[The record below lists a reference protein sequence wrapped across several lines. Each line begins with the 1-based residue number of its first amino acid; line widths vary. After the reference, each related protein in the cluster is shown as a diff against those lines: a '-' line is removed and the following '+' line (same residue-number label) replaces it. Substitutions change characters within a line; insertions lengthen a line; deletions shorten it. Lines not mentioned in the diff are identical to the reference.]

1 MAKSGVIGATWRGS
15 ARRSSGLVALP
26 REIRV
31 DNTPSQKRC
40 KVAAVQSGESVMKRR
55 LGLAALACGAALVG
69 GAAWAAPEFTPTGQF
84 TTPTAAPGAIFQPLN
99 PHLAEDPSYTAGQ
112 AAAVALSPD
121 GKTLLILTS
130 GFNRYFGADGQPV
143 PALSKEYVFV
153 FDVSGARPAQ
163 RQAIRVDDS
172 FLGLAW
178 APSGERFYV
187 SGGVDDVVYEFAK
200 GAEGYAAARTFKLGH
215 HAGVG
220 LAVKPSAG
228 ALAVSPDGARLLV
241 ANIQNDSVSV
251 VDLASGAV
259 REQDLRPGV
268 IDPAKAG
275 TPGGT
280 FPRAVAWASPSR
292 AYVASERDREVIGLG
307 VSDAAIAVR
316 SRTAMD
322 GQPVAFA
329 RRGRRLYVALDV
341 RDRVAVLDTVSGRV
355 IDAFRAAAPAG
366 APPALAK
373 LGGAGTNGLALS
385 PDGRTLYA
393 ANGGANDVAVI
404 RLADKPGASRV
415 AGFIPTGWYPT
426 ALAVRPDGRQLYVVN
441 GKSNT
446 GPVPDNCRNNLDIGP
461 HHDDACHATNEYV
474 WQREKAGFLTL
485 TPPAPAELARLTR
498 QVMANN
504 RYSAQ
509 SHAGEGAET
518 MAFLRQHIRHVIYI
532 VKENRTYDQVL
543 GDLGVGDGDPK
554 LTVFGRA
561 MTPNQHALARQFV
574 DLDAFYDSGESSNT
588 GWDWTTSA
596 RTNDFTEREAPVNYA
611 ERGLQYDQEGANRNI
626 NVGFATAA
634 ERQSANPLTP
644 ADPNVLAGQR
654 DVAEPDGPNGE
665 VGRGYIWDAA
675 LRAGLTIRNYGF
687 FGDLSRYQPATGQYQ
702 ILPEHDPAM
711 AHHQVFY
718 VDKPALRPFT
728 DPYFFGFN
736 QALADFWRV
745 REWEREFDA
754 AAEKGDL
761 PNLTLLRL
769 AHDHTG
775 SFKEGLDGINSVETE
790 LADNDYAVGL
800 VVQHVAESRFAKDTL
815 IFVIEDDA
823 QDGPDHVDAH
833 RSIAFVVGPYVKHGA
848 VVSTRYTTVNMLRTI
863 EAVLGLAPMGVHDA
877 LAAPMAAV
885 FDPAQADWS
894 FTPQVPAVL
903 RATQLPLPPETAAE
917 AACPA
922 APPRSAAYWAAAMA
936 GQDFSEED
944 RLDTAKFNRALW
956 RGLKGD
962 APYPTRRDGKDLR
975 ENRPALLAAAGVS
988 GCD

>member
-1 MAKSGVIGATWRGS
+1 M
-15 ARRSSGLVALP
+15 
-26 REIRV
+26 
-31 DNTPSQKRC
+31 
-40 KVAAVQSGESVMKRR
+40 KVG
-55 LGLAALACGAALVG
+55 LGLAALASGAALAA

-84 TTPTAAPGAIFQPLN
+84 ITPTAAPGAIFQQLN
-99 PHLAEDPSYTAGQ
+99 PHLPEDPNYTAGQ
-112 AAAVALSPD
+112 AGSVALSPD

-130 GFNRYFGADGQPV
+130 GFNLYFGTEGKPI

-153 FDVSGARPAQ
+153 FDVSGARPVQ
-163 RQAIRVDDS
+163 TQAIKVDNT

-178 APSGERFYV
+178 APSGQRFYV
-187 SGGVDDVVYEFAK
+187 SGGVDDDVHEFAK
-200 GAEGYAAARTFKLGH
+200 GADGYAAARTFTLGH
-215 HAGVG
+215 AAGVG

-241 ANIQNDSVSV
+241 ANFQNDSVSV
-251 VDLASGAV
+251 IDLASGAM

-268 IDPAKAG
+268 IDSAKAG
-275 TPGGT
+275 TPGGS
-280 FPRAVAWASPSR
+280 FPRAVVWTSPTR
-292 AYVASERDREVIGLG
+292 AYVASERDREVIGLDISNG
-307 VSDAAIAVR
+307 AVAVA
-316 SRTAMD
+316 SRTPTD

-329 RRGRRLYVALDV
+329 QHGRRLYVALDV
-341 RDRVAVLDTVSGRV
+341 RDRVAVLDVVSGRLL
-355 IDAFRAAAPAG
+355 DAFRAAAPAG
-366 APPALAK
+366 APPALAR
-373 LGGAGTNGLALS
+373 LGGAGTNGLAIS
-385 PDGRTLYA
+385 RDGGTLYA
-393 ANGGANDVAVI
+393 TNGGANDVAVI
-404 RLADKPGASRV
+404 RLSDKPGASSV

-426 ALAVRPDGRQLYVVN
+426 ALALRPDGGRLYVVN

-446 GPVPDNCRNNLDIGP
+446 GPVPNNCRVNLGIDP

-485 TPPAPAELARLTR
+485 TPPAPAALARLTR
-498 QVMANN
+498 QVIANN
-504 RYSAQ
+504 RYAAR
-509 SHAGEGAET
+509 SHAGEGDET

-543 GDLGVGDGDPK
+543 GDLEVGNGDPK
-554 LTVFGRA
+554 LAVFGRA
-561 MTPNQHALARQFV
+561 MTPNLHALARQFV

-611 ERGLQYDQEGANRNI
+611 DRGLQYDQEGANRNI
-626 NVGFATAA
+626 NVGYATVAG
-634 ERQSANPLTP
+634 RQSANPLTP
-644 ADPNVLAGQR
+644 ADPNVAAGVR
-654 DVAEPDGPNGE
+654 DVAEPDGPGGE

-675 LRAGLTIRNYGF
+675 LRAGLSIRNYGF

-702 ILPEHDPAM
+702 IKPERDPASTG
-711 AHHQVFY
+711 HQVFY
-718 VDKPALRPFT
+718 VDKPALMPFT

-745 REWEREFDA
+745 KEWEREFDA
-754 AAEKGDL
+754 DAAKGVL

-800 VVQHVAESRFAKDTL
+800 VAQHVAQSRFAKDTL
-815 IFVIEDDA
+815 IFIIEDDA

-863 EAVLGLAPMGVHDA
+863 EGVLGLSPMGVHDA
-877 LAAPMAAV
+877 VAAPMSEV
-885 FDPAQADWS
+885 FDPSQADWS
-894 FTPQVPAVL
+894 FTPQTPAVL

-922 APPRSAAYWAAAMA
+922 APPRSAGYWAAAMA

-956 RGLKGD
+956 HGLKGD
-962 APYPTRRDGKDLR
+962 APYPTRRDGRDLR
-975 ENRPALLAAAGVS
+975 ANRPALLAAAGVA

>member
-1 MAKSGVIGATWRGS
+1 MMA
-15 ARRSSGLVALP
+15 
-26 REIRV
+26 
-31 DNTPSQKRC
+31 
-40 KVAAVQSGESVMKRR
+40 
-55 LGLAALACGAALVG
+55 GAAC
-69 GAAWAAPEFTPTGQF
+69 AAPEFTPTGQF
-84 TTPTAAPGAIFQPLN
+84 ITPTAAPGAIFQPLN
-99 PHLAEDPSYTAGQ
+99 PHLAGDPGYTAGQ
-112 AAAVALSPD
+112 AASAALSPD

-130 GFNRYFGADGQPV
+130 GYNLYFGADGKPI
-143 PALSKEYVFV
+143 STMSEEYVFV
-153 FDVSGARPAQ
+153 FDVSGAQPVQ
-163 RQAIRVDDS
+163 KQAIPVKNT

-178 APSGERFYV
+178 APSGDRFYV
-187 SGGVDDVVYEFAK
+187 SGGVDDVVYEFTK
-200 GAEGYAAARTFKLGH
+200 GADGFSAARGFKLGH
-215 HAGVG
+215 AAGVG

-228 ALAVSPDGARLLV
+228 ALAVSPDGRRLLV
-241 ANIQNDSVSV
+241 ANFQNDSVSLI
-251 VDLASGAV
+251 DLASGAV

-268 IDPAKAG
+268 IDPSKAG
-275 TPGGT
+275 TPGGS
-280 FPRAVAWASPSR
+280 FPRAVVWTSPSR
-292 AYVASERDREVIGLG
+292 AYVASERDREVIGLDITDSA
-307 VSDAAIAVR
+307 VTVR
-316 SRTAMD
+316 SRTATD

-341 RDRVAVLDTVSGRV
+341 RDRVAVLDTLTGRIV
-355 IDAFRAAAPAG
+355 DEFQAAATAG

-393 ANGGANDVAVI
+393 TNGGANDVAVI
-404 RLADKPGASRV
+404 HVSDKPGSTRV

-426 ALAVRPDGRQLYVVN
+426 ALAVRPDGRRLYVVN

-446 GPVPDNCRNNLDIGP
+446 GPVPENCRVNTGIDA
-461 HHDDACHATNEYV
+461 HHDDACRAANQYV

-485 TPPAPAELARLTR
+485 SPPAPAALAKLTR
-498 QVMANN
+498 QVLANN
-504 RYSAQ
+504 RYAAQ

-518 MAFLRQHIRHVIYI
+518 MAFLRQHIHHVIYI

-543 GDLGVGDGDPK
+543 GDLEVGNGDPK

-561 MTPNQHALARQFV
+561 MTPNLHALARQFV

-596 RTNDFTEREAPVNYA
+596 RTNDFTEHEAPVNYA
-611 ERGLQYDQEGANRNI
+611 NRGLQYDQEGANRNI
-626 NVGFATAA
+626 NVGFATTA
-634 ERQSANPLTP
+634 ERQTANPLTP
-644 ADPNVLAGQR
+644 ADPNVVAGTR

-687 FGDLSRYQPATGQYQ
+687 FGDLSRYQAATGPYQ
-702 ILPEHDPAM
+702 IPLERDPAKTG
-711 AHHQVFY
+711 HQVFF
-718 VDKPALRPFT
+718 VDKPALAPFT

-736 QALADFWRV
+736 QALADYWRV
-745 REWEREFDA
+745 QEWEREYDA
-754 AAEKGDL
+754 SAQKGAS

-775 SFKEGLDGINSVETE
+775 SFKEGLDGINSVEAE

-800 VVQHVAESRFAKDTL
+800 VAQHVAQGPFAKDTL

-833 RSIAFVVGPYVKHGA
+833 RSIAFVVGPYVKHRA
-848 VVSTRYTTVNMLRTI
+848 VVSKRYTTVNMLRTI
-863 EAVLGLAPMGVHDA
+863 EDVLGLSPMGVHDA
-877 LAAPMAAV
+877 LAAPMADV

-894 FTPQVPAVL
+894 FTPQAPAVL
-903 RATQLPLPPETAAE
+903 RTTQLPLPPETAVE

-922 APPRSAAYWAAAMA
+922 APAHSGAYWAAAMA

-962 APYPTRRDGKDLR
+962 APYPTRRDGKDLSR
-975 ENRPALLAAAGVS
+975 NRPALLAAAGVT